1 MAKGTIQGRLNREP
15 NPMPGEKPGFTPQYI
30 NDDGYA
36 VDVTPETPYPVGNYV
51 IKNGVWVPW
60 DGSTQLTGRNVLLQS
75 ATGVNVSAGSF
86 LVAIGPAPA
95 ENISGIYVLVRA
107 DASHKYRVRVDHHRE
122 TASTFSKFSG
132 DVDALPSAER
142 LYAISDIIKPVGY
155 RFGILVYNESEEDH
169 IYDVEVR
176 SE

>member
-1 MAKGTIQGRLNREP
+1 MARQITTKEMYTDGQGNLIAQYYDPSIDDFVPFAEQSAVRILDKDG
-15 NPMPGEKPGFTPQYI
+15 NPISSDNGL
-30 NDDGYA
+30 
-36 VDVTPETPYPVGNYV
+36 PV
-51 IKNGVWVPW
+51 
-60 DGSTQLTGRNVLLQS
+60 QLTGRNVLLQS
-75 ATGVNVSAGSF
+75 ATGVNVSAGSTV
-86 LVAIGPAPA
+86 VAIGSTIA
-95 ENISGIYVLVRA
+95 ENISGLYVLARA

-142 LYAISDIIKPVGY
+142 LYGVSDIIKPVGY